1 MSRLVIIVSIKN
13 STFYFIKIINIFIEG
28 TYAPYAPGMGTPLS
42 NIDVGLYTYSS
53 ITTLKYGVG
62 EQLGQRVSALVLKP
76 GQILNHRSPFDL

>member
-42 NIDVGLYTYSS
+42 NIDVYTYSS